1 MNVKSLILSAAAVF
15 MLNGCTGLLWEQEG
29 LVAGSRGMTHKE
41 QKITVKKAGTD
52 QIRAFAKTNATS
64 KTLPPNR
71 LLMMG
76 DEYWYLV
83 DEDDS
88 KALVPVLGS
97 KLSQRF
103 TISQIHPKTGKS
115 VNKIKELHVGIEKGK
130 FTIDRLCLNYS
141 ISPNLPDS
149 EQRREQN
156 MLEQQS
162 FEHDGNNYQRCF
174 GQVWGQ
180 VYNKPDNL
188 PAEYQFEQSIPVQLY
203 TVSRKDVKKVNGK
216 IVARNIALTPLTLA
230 GDIVMFPLYV
240 VLLISEL

>member
-1 MNVKSLILSAAAVF
+1 
-15 MLNGCTGLLWEQEG
+15 
-29 LVAGSRGMTHKE
+29 
-41 QKITVKKAGTD
+41 
-52 QIRAFAKTNATS
+52 
-64 KTLPPNR
+64 
-71 LLMMG
+71 
-76 DEYWYLV
+76 
-83 DEDDS
+83 
-88 KALVPVLGS
+88 
-97 KLSQRF
+97 
-103 TISQIHPKTGKS
+103 
-115 VNKIKELHVGIEKGK
+115 
-130 FTIDRLCLNYS
+130 
-141 ISPNLPDS
+141 
-149 EQRREQN
+149 

-162 FEHDGNNYQRCF
+162 FKHEGNNYQRCF